1 MEGLEITEEL
11 SQVCFNVSRLDSN
24 YFAHPDHVHINNIL
38 SEKQFIKLNDI
49 VDYISSGHTPYKHD
63 MISGDIAFIT
73 VECVGDMQLNKSKLK
88 KITTEQFNKEFIQNR
103 IIPES
108 VVCTIKRRICKAYPF
123 LLDSDNMAMNQDIAF
138 LIPKP
143 VIDSAYLAAYFN
155 SKYGQ
160 MFADKLKTEQMNPY
174 ISVENLSQLPIYLAT
189 HIFQQEIRQLVI
201 SAQNISQETENL
213 YSEAEDIL
221 LNELGLND
229 WVPTNQSST
238 TKSFADFLGSGRLDA
253 EYYQPKYDEI
263 EKQIANYGGDNIDQ
277 LFELKDKNFIPKND
291 VQYKYIELSNIGGN
305 GEITGCSYEYGSDL
319 PSRARRKVNTGD
331 VIVSSIEGSLQSCAV
346 ITEEYN
352 NSLCSNGFYVLAPK
366 MISAETSL
374 ILFKSAPIQQL
385 MKKVCSGT
393 ILTAMNKD
401 EFVNIPIPIIA
412 EDIQQQITDKVQ
424 KSFELRAESK
434 RLLGLAKTAVEI
446 AIEQGEQKALEL
458 LKQN

>member
-1 MEGLEITEEL
+1 MEGLDL
-11 SQVCFNVSRLDSN
+11 SVKTINEVKYEDETFRLDSEFFGRLYLDTIEKIKSFKTVKLSLLCSWITQGPNPLFTDVDGLPCLTGRNICDGRVN
-24 YFAHPDHVHINNIL
+24 YERA
-38 SEKQFIKLNDI
+38 DI
-49 VDYISSGHTPYKHD
+49 VSEQEYEALKRFQIKDGDTLITLKGKGSIGKIGFVINCRKSIFSRNIGIIRPKSISPSY
-63 MISGDIAFIT
+63 
-73 VECVGDMQLNKSKLK
+73 LN
-88 KITTEQFNKEFIQNR
+88 
-103 IIPES
+103 
-108 VVCTIKRRICKAYPF
+108 
-123 LLDSDNMAMNQDIAF
+123 
-138 LIPKP
+138 
-143 VIDSAYLAAYFN
+143 AYLL

-160 MFADKLKTEQMNPY
+160 ILIQRGETGGTGQSTLTCTYIKNIDIPRINIEDRIGEFILSAETLLLK
-174 ISVENLSQLPIYLAT
+174 SQNVYL
-189 HIFQQEIRQLVI
+189 
-201 SAQNISQETENL
+201 
-213 YSEAEDIL
+213 EAEKVL
-221 LNELGLND
+221 LRELGLND
-229 WVPTNQSST
+229 WVPTNQTST
-238 TKSFADFLGSGRLDA
+238 TKCFSDFLGSGRLDA

-263 EKQIANYGGDNIDQ
+263 EKQIANYGCGNIDQ

-291 VQYKYIELSNIGGN
+291 VQYKYIELSNIGGS

-366 MISAETSL
+366 TISAETSL

-401 EFVNIPIPIIA
+401 EFVNIPIPIVA
-412 EDIQQQITDKVQ
+412 ENIQQQITDKVQ

-434 RLLGLAKTAVEI
+434 RLLDLAKTAVEM
-446 AIEQGEQKALEL
+446 AIEQGEQNALEL